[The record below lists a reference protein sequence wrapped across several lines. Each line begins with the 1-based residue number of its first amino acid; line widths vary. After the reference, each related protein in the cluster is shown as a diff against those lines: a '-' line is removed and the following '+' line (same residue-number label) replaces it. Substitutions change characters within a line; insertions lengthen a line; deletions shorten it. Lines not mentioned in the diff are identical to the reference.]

1 MSRRNLIRRIRA
13 RLHGE
18 RGFTILETVIALMV
32 VFASLTALA
41 YTASNGFRYIGYG
54 RDRIQATGI
63 ANRVMEDIRGLAYTK
78 ITGGIPTS
86 ELTSDGRIVDCS
98 GEYRFQSCAGEEI
111 VSSTFDATYEAA
123 WLVPHTDSMSVGNL
137 DITYSTYVTNDD
149 PTTNPYRVTVLIEW
163 ANGAIGNAP
172 NNSVRVQSLFWS
184 PEGCVN
190 STTHPFAA
198 PCQPFFYGQVD
209 APQPL
214 LSVTGQLFDFG
225 IDFGLPD
232 GTPGLS
238 VTLPGVAATAQEEQ
252 TTDLDATSTL
262 SGITFVDSAGEESAG
277 NQQAKADADNK
288 AETATGVTDG
298 GSSTDVT
305 TDTLSR
311 VVTGCCGEIGLRAT
325 VAAGDTEG
333 RSASVDASGV
343 DTYACPT
350 TGTRETD
357 LLPCSGARTRQV
369 GTATVEVLHSHVL
382 TPVGAANLLRVVG
395 PVTDTTV
402 KIDRDAAGVGEDGL
416 IDVLASR
423 TLGTVQLG
431 GFPTSGMTPP
441 AGMSS
446 TATNDTN
453 YCVRLVGYTDSA
465 RAVAGE
471 RTSIAPSAPAP
482 TGSLYYYSGSG
493 YSNKAVT
500 DTTLDSLAVTCSKTQ
515 LVGASTTTWRVT
527 VVSGGIA
534 HATATTA
541 QTTDPTDS
549 TIRWDVQADTQPIE
563 ITIRYEFI
571 VDGITQ
577 INLSATFDPGD
588 LLAHGIY
595 EPPPAQQG
603 GP

>member
-1 MSRRNLIRRIRA
+1 MRRIRA
-13 RLHGE
+13 RADGE
-18 RGFTILETVIALMV
+18 HGFTILETIIAMMV

-41 YTASNGFRYIGYG
+41 YTASIGFRYTGYA

-86 ELTSDGRIVDCS
+86 ELASDSRIVACP
-98 GEYRFQSCAGEEI
+98 EYRFQSCTGEEI

-137 DITYSTYVTNDD
+137 DVTYSTYITNDA
-149 PTTNPYRVTVLIEW
+149 PTTNPYRVTVIIEW
-163 ANGAIGNAP
+163 VNGAISNAP

-214 LSVTGQLFDFG
+214 LSVTGRLFDFA
-225 IDFGLPD
+225 IDFESLE
-232 GTPGLS
+232 
-238 VTLPGVAATAQEEQ
+238 VTLPGLAATAQEEQ
-252 TTDLDATSTL
+252 TTDLDATTKL

-288 AETATGVTDG
+288 AETATGVTG
-298 GSSTDVT
+298 GGASTDVT
-305 TDTLSR
+305 ADSLSR
-311 VVTGCCGEIGLRAT
+311 LVTGCCGQIGLRAT
-325 VAAGDTEG
+325 VAAGDLEG

-357 LLPCSGARTRQV
+357 LLPCSGAHARQV

-382 TPVGAANLLRVVG
+382 APVGAANLLRVESPG
-395 PVTDTTV
+395 TDTAG
-402 KIDRDAAGVGEDGL
+402 KIDRDAAGTGEDGL
-416 IDVLASR
+416 IDVAASR

-441 AGMSS
+441 TGMSS
-446 TATNDTN
+446 TATNNTN

-471 RTSIAPSAPAP
+471 RTSTAPSAPAP
-482 TGSLYYYSGSG
+482 TGTFHYYNGSG
-493 YSNKAVT
+493 YSNKVVT
-500 DTTLDSLAVTCSKTQ
+500 DTTLDTLTVTCSSGPQ
-515 LVGASTTTWRVT
+515 VVGSSTATWRVT
-527 VVSGGIA
+527 VVSGGIV
-534 HATATTA
+534 HASTTTA
-541 QTTDPTDS
+541 QTADPTDS
-549 TIRWDVQADTQPIE
+549 QITWDASASTQPIE

-571 VDGITQ
+571 VDGIWQ
-577 INLSATFDPGD
+577 IDLTATFDPGD
-588 LLAHGIY
+588 LLAHAIY
-595 EPPPAQQG
+595 GPPPAQQG
-603 GP
+603 A

>member
-18 RGFTILETVIALMV
+18 RGFTILETIIALMV

-41 YTASNGFRYIGYG
+41 FTAANGFRFIGYG

-86 ELTSDGRIVDCS
+86 ELTSDSRIVDCS

-111 VSSTFDATYEAA
+111 VSSTFAAGYDAA
-123 WLVPHTDSMSVGNL
+123 WLVPHTDTMSVGNL
-137 DITYSTYVTNDD
+137 DVTYSTYVTNDD

-163 ANGAIGNAP
+163 ANGAIPNGP
-172 NNSVRVQSLFWS
+172 NNSVRVQTLFWS

-214 LSVTGQLFDFG
+214 FSVTGQLFDFG
-225 IDFGLPD
+225 IDFDSLE
-232 GTPGLS
+232 
-238 VTLPGVAATAQEEQ
+238 VTLPGLAATAQEEQ

-262 SGITFVDSAGEESAG
+262 SGITFVDGVGEESAG
-277 NQQAKADADNK
+277 NQEANADADNK
-288 AETATGVTDG
+288 AETATGMTG
-298 GSSTDVT
+298 GGTTTDVT
-305 TDTLSR
+305 ADTLSR
-311 VVTGCCGEIGLRAT
+311 MVTGCCGQIGLRAT

-357 LLPCSGARTRQV
+357 LLPCSGAHVRQV
-369 GTATVEVLHSHVL
+369 GLATVEVFHSQVL
-382 TPVGAANLLRVVG
+382 APVGVANLLRVVG
-395 PVTDTTV
+395 PVTNTTV
-402 KIDRDAAGVGEDGL
+402 KIDRDAAGVNEDGL
-416 IDVLASR
+416 IDVVASR

-431 GFPTSGMTPP
+431 GFPTAGMTAP

-453 YCVRLVGYTDSA
+453 YCVRLVGYSDTA
-465 RAVAGE
+465 RSIAGE
-471 RTSIAPSAPAP
+471 SSATNPSASITAG
-482 TGSLYYYSGSG
+482 TFYYYNGAG
-493 YSNKAVT
+493 YSSKAAT
-500 DTTLDSLAVTCSKTQ
+500 DPTLDTLTVTCSKTQ
-515 LVGASTTTWRVT
+515 IVGASTATWRVT

-541 QTTDPTDS
+541 QTTDPTDAQ
-549 TIRWDVQADTQPIE
+549 IRWDASASTQPIE

-571 VDGITQ
+571 VDGLTQ

-588 LLAHGIY
+588 LLARGIY
-595 EPPPAQQG
+595 EPPPAQG
-603 GP
+603 A

>member
-1 MSRRNLIRRIRA
+1 MSRRDLIRRIHA

-18 RGFTILETVIALMV
+18 HGFTILETVIALMV

-86 ELTSDGRIVDCS
+86 ELTSDSRIVDCS

-111 VSSTFDATYEAA
+111 VSSTFDPTYEAA

-137 DITYSTYVTNDD
+137 DVTYSTYVTNDD

-214 LSVTGQLFDFG
+214 LSVTGQVFDFG
-225 IDFGLPD
+225 IDFESLE
-232 GTPGLS
+232 
-238 VTLPGVAATAQEEQ
+238 VTLPGIAATAQEEQ
-252 TTDLDATSTL
+252 TTNLDATTTL

-288 AETATGVTDG
+288 AETATGVTG
-298 GSSTDVT
+298 GGTTTDVT
-305 TDTLSR
+305 ADTLSR
-311 VVTGCCGEIGLRAT
+311 MVTGCCGQIGLRAT

-357 LLPCSGARTRQV
+357 LLPCSGAHSRQV
-369 GTATVEVLHSHVL
+369 GAATVEVLHSHVL
-382 TPVGAANLLRVVG
+382 APVGAANLLRVVG

-402 KIDRDAAGVGEDGL
+402 KIDRDAAAVGQDGL
-416 IDVLASR
+416 IDVVASR

-441 AGMSS
+441 VGMSS

-453 YCVRLVGYTDSA
+453 YCVRLVGYQDTV

-471 RTSIAPSAPAP
+471 STATSPSASITA
-482 TGSLYYYSGSG
+482 GSFYYYSGPG

-500 DTTLDSLAVTCSKTQ
+500 DTTLDTLTVTCSSGTQ
-515 LVGASTTTWRVT
+515 VVGASTALWRVT

>member
-1 MSRRNLIRRIRA
+1 MSRRDLIRRNRA
-13 RLHGE
+13 RLDGE
-18 RGFTILETVIALMV
+18 HGFTILETVIALMV

-86 ELTSDGRIVDCS
+86 ELTSDSRIVDCS
-98 GEYRFQSCAGEEI
+98 GEYRFQSCTGEEI

-137 DITYSTYVTNDD
+137 DVTYATYVTNDD

-225 IDFGLPD
+225 IDFESLE
-232 GTPGLS
+232 
-238 VTLPGVAATAQEEQ
+238 VTLPGIAATAQEEQ
-252 TTDLDATSTL
+252 TTDLDATTTL

-288 AETATGVTDG
+288 AETATGVTG
-298 GSSTDVT
+298 GGTTTDVT
-305 TDTLSR
+305 ADTLSR
-311 VVTGCCGEIGLRAT
+311 MVTGCCGQIGLRAT

-357 LLPCSGARTRQV
+357 LLPCSGAHSRQV
-369 GTATVEVLHSHVL
+369 GAATVEVLHSHVL
-382 TPVGAANLLRVVG
+382 APVGAANLLRVVG

-402 KIDRDAAGVGEDGL
+402 KIDRDAAAVGQDGL
-416 IDVLASR
+416 IDVVASR

-446 TATNDTN
+446 TATSDTN
-453 YCVRLVGYTDSA
+453 YCVRLVGYQDTV

-471 RTSIAPSAPAP
+471 STATSPSASITAG
-482 TGSLYYYSGSG
+482 TFYYYSGSG

-500 DTTLDSLAVTCSKTQ
+500 DTTLDTLTVTCSSGTQ
-515 LVGASTTTWRVT
+515 VVGASTALWRVT

-541 QTTDPTDS
+541 QTTDPTDP